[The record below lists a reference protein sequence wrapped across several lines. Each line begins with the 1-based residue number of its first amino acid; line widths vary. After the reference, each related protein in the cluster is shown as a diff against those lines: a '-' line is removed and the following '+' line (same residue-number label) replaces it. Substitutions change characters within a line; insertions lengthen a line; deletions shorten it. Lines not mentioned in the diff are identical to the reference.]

1 MEKRNAVLNAPMTRR
16 GALQKIGG
24 GFGLVGL
31 SAMTCQSLANAATS
45 APAAN
50 PLSVKAP
57 HYPAKAK
64 NVIFLFLNG
73 GVSHMDTFDP
83 KPMLAKYHGK
93 PLPGGNPATSN
104 TTGNLMRSPFTFKK
118 YGQSGIDVSE
128 IFPLVGQCAD
138 DLCVVRSMYTETP
151 THEPSMLMLNCGTLQ
166 MGRPSLGSW
175 LTYGLG

>member
-1 MEKRNAVLNAPMTRR
+1 MEKRYAVLNAPMTRR

-31 SAMTCQSLANAATS
+31 SAMTGQSLAGAATS

-83 KPMLAKYHGK
+83 KPMPDKDHGQ
-93 PLPGGNPATSN
+93 PLPGYLSSIC
-104 TTGNLMRSPFTFKK
+104 L
-118 YGQSGIDVSE
+118 
-128 IFPLVGQCAD
+128 
-138 DLCVVRSMYTETP
+138 
-151 THEPSMLMLNCGTLQ
+151 
-166 MGRPSLGSW
+166 
-175 LTYGLG
+175 

>member
-1 MEKRNAVLNAPMTRR
+1 MSLVTWIKVGETMEQLKVNSMTRR
-16 GALQKIGG
+16 RALERIGG

-31 SAMTCQSLANAATS
+31 SAMTGQSLANAATTS
-45 APAAN
+45 AAAAD

-83 KPMLAKYHGK
+83 KPMLDKYHGK

-104 TTGNLMRSPFTFKK
+104 TTATS
-118 YGQSGIDVSE
+118 
-128 IFPLVGQCAD
+128 CAR
-138 DLCVVRSMYTETP
+138 LHVQEVRAEWP
-151 THEPSMLMLNCGTLQ
+151 
-166 MGRPSLGSW
+166 RRK
-175 LTYGLG
+175 

>member
-1 MEKRNAVLNAPMTRR
+1 MQKHYAVSNVPMTRR

-31 SAMTCQSLANAATS
+31 SAMTGQSLANAATS

-83 KPMLAKYHGK
+83 KPMLDKYHGK
-93 PLPGGNPATSN
+93 PLPGGYKAAFAMYQKALPLLADLSFAVKRSLVLGDGATITLRKPPWFQFLEDDRTPA
-104 TTGNLMRSPFTFKK
+104 
-118 YGQSGIDVSE
+118 
-128 IFPLVGQCAD
+128 
-138 DLCVVRSMYTETP
+138 
-151 THEPSMLMLNCGTLQ
+151 
-166 MGRPSLGSW
+166 
-175 LTYGLG
+175 